1 MAKRKQNRDIGNLE
15 SCIIVVDYNPR
26 VSDDL
31 DLDIRCFKDRNEA
44 REHGYT
50 NPRYLDKHAI
60 RLGDIIK
67 AIKKEETFIY

>member
-1 MAKRKQNRDIGNLE
+1 MATRKQNREIGNLD
-15 SCIIVVDYNPR
+15 SCIIVVDYNPS
-26 VSDDL
+26 VSD

-50 NPRYLDKHAI
+50 NPRYLDNHAI

-67 AIKKEETFIY
+67 AIKKEQTHIY

>member
-1 MAKRKQNRDIGNLE
+1 MAKRKKNREIGNLE
-15 SCIIVVDYNPR
+15 SCIIVVDYNPS

-31 DLDIRCFKDRNEA
+31 GIRCFKDRNEA

>member
-1 MAKRKQNRDIGNLE
+1 MAKRKQNREIGNLE
-15 SCIIVVDYNPR
+15 SCIIVVDYNPS
-26 VSDDL
+26 VNV

-67 AIKKEETFIY
+67 AIKKEQTFIY

>member
-1 MAKRKQNRDIGNLE
+1 MATKKKNREIGNLE
-15 SCIIVVDYNPR
+15 SCIIVVDYNPQ
-26 VSDDL
+26 VSDN
-31 DLDIRCFKDRNEA
+31 LDIRCFKDRNEA

-50 NPRYLDKHAI
+50 NPKYLDKHAI

>member
-1 MAKRKQNRDIGNLE
+1 MATRKQNREIGNLE
-15 SCIIVVDYNPR
+15 SCIIVVDYNPEI
-26 VSDDL
+26 SDN
-31 DLDIRCFKDRNEA
+31 LDIRCFKDRNEA

-50 NPRYLDKHAI
+50 NPKYLDKHSI

>member
-1 MAKRKQNRDIGNLE
+1 MAKRRKNREIGNLE
-15 SCIIVVDYNPR
+15 SCIIVVDYNPS
-26 VSDDL
+26 VND

-67 AIKKEETFIY
+67 AIKQEVTFIY

>member
-1 MAKRKQNRDIGNLE
+1 MATRKQNREIGNLD
-15 SCIIVVDYNPR
+15 SCIIVVDYNPS
-26 VSDDL
+26 VSD

-67 AIKKEETFIY
+67 AIKKEQTHIY

>member
-1 MAKRKQNRDIGNLE
+1 MAKRRKNRDIGNLD
-15 SCIIVVDYNPR
+15 SCIIVVDYNPQ
-26 VSDDL
+26 VSD

-50 NPRYLDKHAI
+50 NPKYLDNHAI

-67 AIKKEETFIY
+67 AIKEGETYIY

>member
-15 SCIIVVDYNPR
+15 SCIIVVDYNPQ
-26 VSDDL
+26 VSD

-60 RLGDIIK
+60 RLGDIVK
-67 AIKKEETFIY
+67 AIKQAETFIY

>member
-1 MAKRKQNRDIGNLE
+1 MAKRRKNREIGNLE
-15 SCIIVVDYNPR
+15 SCIIVVDYNPS
-26 VSDDL
+26 VSD

-50 NPRYLDKHAI
+50 NPKYLDKHAI

-67 AIKKEETFIY
+67 AIKEEETYIY

>member
-15 SCIIVVDYNPR
+15 SCIIVVDYNPS
-26 VSDDL
+26 VSD

>member
-1 MAKRKQNRDIGNLE
+1 MAKRRKNREIGNLE
-15 SCIIVVDYNPR
+15 SCIIVVDYNPQ
-26 VSDDL
+26 VSD

>member
-1 MAKRKQNRDIGNLE
+1 MAKRRKNREIGNLE
-15 SCIIVVDYNPR
+15 SCIIVVDYNPSI
-26 VSDDL
+26 SD

-67 AIKKEETFIY
+67 AIKKEQTFIY

>member
-1 MAKRKQNRDIGNLE
+1 MAKRRKNREIGNLD
-15 SCIIVVDYNPR
+15 SCIIVVDYNPQ
-26 VSDDL
+26 VSDN
-31 DLDIRCFKDRNEA
+31 LDIRCFKDRNEA

-67 AIKKEETFIY
+67 AIKKEETFVY

>member
-1 MAKRKQNRDIGNLE
+1 MATRKKNRESGNLD
-15 SCIIVVDYNPR
+15 SCIIVVDYNPQ
-26 VSDDL
+26 VSDN
-31 DLDIRCFKDRNEA
+31 LDIRCFKDRNEA

-50 NPRYLDKHAI
+50 NPKYLDKHAI

>member
-1 MAKRKQNRDIGNLE
+1 MAKRRKNREIGNLD
-15 SCIIVVDYNPR
+15 SCIIVVDYNPQ
-26 VSDDL
+26 VSDN
-31 DLDIRCFKDRNEA
+31 LDIRCFKDRNEA

>member
-1 MAKRKQNRDIGNLE
+1 MAKRRKNRDIGNLE

-26 VSDDL
+26 VSD

-60 RLGDIIK
+60 RLGDIII
-67 AIKKEETFIY
+67 AIKKEQTFIY

>member
-1 MAKRKQNRDIGNLE
+1 MAKRRKNREIGNLE
-15 SCIIVVDYNPR
+15 SCIIVVDYNPS
-26 VSDDL
+26 VSD

-67 AIKKEETFIY
+67 AIKKEQTFIY

>member
-1 MAKRKQNRDIGNLE
+1 MATRKQNREIGNLD
-15 SCIIVVDYNPR
+15 SCIIVVDYNPQ
-26 VSDDL
+26 VSDN
-31 DLDIRCFKDRNEA
+31 LDIRCFKDRNEA

-67 AIKKEETFIY
+67 AIKQEETFIY

>member
-1 MAKRKQNRDIGNLE
+1 MAKRKKNREIGNLE

-26 VSDDL
+26 VSDS
-31 DLDIRCFKDRNEA
+31 LDIRCFKDRNEA

-67 AIKKEETFIY
+67 AIKQEVTCIY

>member
-1 MAKRKQNRDIGNLE
+1 MATRKQNREIGNLE
-15 SCIIVVDYNPR
+15 SCIIVVDYNPQ
-26 VSDDL
+26 VSDN
-31 DLDIRCFKDRNEA
+31 LDIRCFKDRNEA

>member
-1 MAKRKQNRDIGNLE
+1 MAKRRKNREIGNLE
-15 SCIIVVDYNPR
+15 SCIIVVDYNPS
-26 VSDDL
+26 VSD

-67 AIKKEETFIY
+67 AIKKEETYIY

>member
-1 MAKRKQNRDIGNLE
+1 MAKRRKNREIGNLE
-15 SCIIVVDYNPR
+15 SCIIVVDYNPS
-26 VSDDL
+26 VSD

-50 NPRYLDKHAI
+50 NPKYLDKHAI

-67 AIKKEETFIY
+67 AIKKEQTFIY

>member
-1 MAKRKQNRDIGNLE
+1 MATKKQNRDIGNLE
-15 SCIIVVDYNPR
+15 SCIIVVDYNPQ
-26 VSDDL
+26 VSDN
-31 DLDIRCFKDRNEA
+31 LDIRCFKDRNEA

-50 NPRYLDKHAI
+50 NPKYLDKHAI